1 MNEIRL
7 KIPAHADYVELVRL
21 CLYGIASDMG
31 FSLEAI
37 DDMKVAAAEAC
48 NNAVL
53 HANSLG
59 EVNSIDI
66 VFEITEASLTIRVK
80 DQGPS
85 FNFSETIAKETSMH
99 NKEIS
104 ELQTSGLGLFLMQA
118 LMDDVTVLTENGT
131 EVILTKNV

>member
-7 KIPAHADYVELVRL
+7 KIPANADYVELVRL
-21 CLYGIASDMG
+21 CLYGIASEMG
-31 FSLEAI
+31 FSLEDI

-53 HANSLG
+53 HANPQG

-66 VFEITEASLTIRVK
+66 VFEITEGSLTIRVK

-85 FNFSETIAKETSMH
+85 FDFAETNAKESSMH
-99 NKEIS
+99 NKAVS

-118 LMDDVTVLTENGT
+118 LMDDVTVRTENGT
-131 EVILTKNV
+131 EVILTKNI

>member
-53 HANSLG
+53 HANPQG
-59 EVNSIDI
+59 ETNFIDI

-80 DQGPS
+80 DQGLS
-85 FNFSETIAKETSMH
+85 FDFQETLARETSLH
-99 NKEIS
+99 NKAVN

-131 EVILTKNV
+131 EVILTKHI

>member
-21 CLYGIASDMG
+21 CLYGIATDMG

-37 DDMKVAAAEAC
+37 DDMKVAASEAC

-53 HANSLG
+53 HANPQG

-66 VFEITEASLTIRVK
+66 IFEISEASLTIRVK
-80 DQGPS
+80 DKGPS
-85 FNFSETIAKETSMH
+85 FNFSETIAK
-99 NKEIS
+99 NPLCIIK
-104 ELQTSGLGLFLMQA
+104 Q
-118 LMDDVTVLTENGT
+118 
-131 EVILTKNV
+131 